1 MSSIASGSER
11 VITTGKARQEAALV
25 VNQLRHM
32 YGDRVALDDVSF
44 DVPRG
49 QLFALLGPNGGG
61 KTTLFRITST
71 LLRPTSGAVQLFGI
85 DVGRQPHEARQR
97 LGVVFQ
103 SPALDR
109 RLTVSENLRHHGHL
123 FGLRGAELTARA
135 RQALSA
141 VSLLE
146 RAGDLA
152 GSLSGGLQR
161 RAEIAKALLTRPAI
175 LLLDEPTTGLDL
187 AARREVR
194 DQLLACTAD
203 GITVVMTTHLMDEAA
218 ACDRV
223 AVLHRGRLVA
233 IDTPGRLIDAVGGDV
248 IVVTAIHPSALAPK
262 IQERFGVHVELV
274 DDRLRIERAQ
284 GHEFVPALVE
294 AFPGEIASITFGR
307 PTLDDAFVHLTG
319 ERLE

>member
-1 MSSIASGSER
+1 M
-11 VITTGKARQEAALV
+11 ITTGKARQEAALV